1 MKSKFFYLENLKMKT
16 IPNVLV
22 IENDSMTLD
31 ILSIILEKE
40 NYNMTIA
47 KDGNEAIS
55 LVQKITFNLVLIAIL
70 IPPRSGLEVINYLNK
85 NYPTIPI
92 VALSSLADEEKTVE
106 EAFQLGVSDFI
117 SKPFNPNELILRMKR
132 LLKNI

>member
-1 MKSKFFYLENLKMKT
+1 MKT
-16 IPNVLV
+16 IPNVLD

-106 EAFQLGVSDFI
+106 EAFQLGVSDFF

>member
-1 MKSKFFYLENLKMKT
+1 MKT

>member
-1 MKSKFFYLENLKMKT
+1 MKT

-132 LLKNI
+132 LLKNM

>member
-1 MKSKFFYLENLKMKT
+1 MNT
-16 IPNVLV
+16 IPNILI

-31 ILSIILEKE
+31 ILSIIFEKE
-40 NYNMTIA
+40 KYNLTIA

-55 LVQKITFNLVLIAIL
+55 LVQKKGFDLILIAIL

-85 NYPTIPI
+85 NYPNIPI

-106 EAFQLGVSDFI
+106 EAFQFGVSDFI
-117 SKPFNPNELILRMKR
+117 AKPFNPNELLLRMKR
-132 LLKNI
+132 LLKNK